1 LVNNHLAGVHIAA
14 AAEGF
19 AFAKKKNMN
28 LQTVLD
34 VLVNGAAYTYVLK
47 DREWL
52 LFLSN
57 R

>member
-52 LFLSN
+52 LFLSD